1 MQRSV
6 EERALLLAL
15 AGGRAVTRD
24 PRGWQLGDARVPV
37 TLIEKLVRDEL
48 VDARGA
54 RAKLTETGIS
64 WAERDRDPDAPNRV
78 LAPRGREGKVA
89 VTQNLGE
96 NPLAWL
102 MRRDK
107 ITARQFADGERMRA
121 DYLLSQRAPSVTMRW
136 DAMPSGGGAGGGL
149 EPSEAMMAAKKRL
162 SGAKAAAGPG
172 LCDILIRVA
181 CEGQGL
187 EVAERSFG
195 WPARAGKVV
204 LGLALDRVAG
214 FYGV

>member
-1 MQRSV
+1 MERSV

-15 AGGRAVTRD
+15 AGGRSVTRD
-24 PRGWQLGDARVPV
+24 PRGWQLGDSRVPV
-37 TLIEKLVRDEL
+37 TLIERLVRDEL
-48 VDARGA
+48 IDAHGA
-54 RAKLTETGIS
+54 RAKLTETGLA
-64 WAERDRDPDAPNRV
+64 WVERDRDPDAPNRV
-78 LAPRGREGKVA
+78 LASRGREGKTA

-107 ITARQFADGERMRA
+107 ITARQFAGGERMRG
-121 DYLLSQRAPSVTMRW
+121 DYMLSQRMPSVTMRW
-136 DAMPSGGGAGGGL
+136 DAMPGGSGGGGL
-149 EPSEAMMAAKKRL
+149 EPSEAMIAAKKRL

-172 LCDILIRVA
+172 LSDILIRVA
-181 CEGQGL
+181 CEGQEL

-204 LGLALDRVAG
+204 LGLALDRVAL